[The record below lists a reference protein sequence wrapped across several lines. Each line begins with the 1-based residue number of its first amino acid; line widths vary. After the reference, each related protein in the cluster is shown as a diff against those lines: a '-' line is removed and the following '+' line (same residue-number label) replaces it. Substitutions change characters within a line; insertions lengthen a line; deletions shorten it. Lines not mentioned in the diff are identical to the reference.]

1 MKWLLIV
8 AASVSLACGCSHV
21 STQGAPGEFLLRL
34 SPAALGT
41 QFVLQQQITVDAGG
55 QTRQIEALLEAD
67 ASTVRLAMLD
77 MGIVRAR
84 LSWDGTTLR
93 HEFPPQ
99 LPRQLD
105 PGRILTQIQ
114 LAYWPQ
120 EAIRAALPQG
130 WTLEATQSQR
140 VLSRNGVAEIR
151 IEYLQGFSHEWVNVR
166 DGYRIRVLSMSQNPE
181 P

>member
-8 AASVSLACGCSHV
+8 AVSASLASGCSHV
-21 STQGAPGEFLLRL
+21 STQRAPDEFVLRL

-41 QFVLQQQITVDAGG
+41 QFVLQQQISIDAGG

-77 MGIVRAR
+77 MGMVRAR
-84 LSWDGTTLR
+84 MSWDGTTLR

-120 EAIRAALPQG
+120 EAIRAALPSG
-130 WTLEATQSQR
+130 WTLEATRSHR
-140 VLSRNGVAEIR
+140 VLSRSGVAEIR
-151 IEYLQGFSHEWVNVR
+151 IEYLQGFSHVWINLR
-166 DGYRIRVLSMSQNPE
+166 DGYRIRVLSVSQNPE